1 MRGGRRAVIAMVWLL
16 GTGAATAI
24 TIEGVRVVGSN
35 VINGESAISP
45 RQANAALS
53 GRTTTTPEP
62 PVTTVAAT
70 TTLTTAAPTTTTTEA
85 PTTVP
90 ETVAV
95 TTATTKKAG
104 PTTTKKKPVTTSTTK
119 KPIVTTVPVTPAP
132 TVTTPAPS
140 PTTATPTTQPP
151 PPTTPPTTAPSSQ
164 CIQQTRVTEGG
175 FVSAC
180 FTAQKVSILSF
191 VAYNGWRP
199 EQQSSG
205 QVAIVRFIKS
215 SRVITVVASW
225 SGGPQWSVSD
235 TG

>member
-1 MRGGRRAVIAMVWLL
+1 MVWLL

-53 GRTTTTPEP
+53 GRTTTTPAP
-62 PVTTVAAT
+62 PATTIAVTTTVT
-70 TTLTTAAPTTTTTEA
+70 TPAPTTTTEA

-90 ETVAV
+90 ETAAV
-95 TTATTKKAG
+95 TPTTVRSG
-104 PTTTKKKPVTTSTTK
+104 PTTTKKKPVTTTTTK
-119 KPIVTTVPVTPAP
+119 KAVVTTVSNTPAP
-132 TVTTPAPS
+132 PSVTTAVPV
-140 PTTATPTTQPP
+140 PTTATPPTQPP
-151 PPTTPPTTAPSSQ
+151 PPPTTQPPPTTAPSSQ

-180 FTAQKVSILSF
+180 FTAQKVSILGF

-199 EQQSSG
+199 EQQQGSG
-205 QVAIVRFIKS
+205 QVAIVRFIKG